1 MSKQSYLNGFCKTAE
16 ANGVDPKALA
26 RFAIEKC
33 SQDGAAAAGDKAGMW
48 EAIKAWLE
56 SAKNKTIDPK
66 TWEWFTNRGSS
77 VQSLIGAGAGAALGT
92 GLGAAVSKKGK
103 RKSGLTA
110 GAILGAIA
118 GASAPH
124 VDWKAIAN
132 SFKDKKPAGGET
144 APAKDN
150 SQATA

>member
-1 MSKQSYLNGFCKTAE
+1 MAE

-26 RFAIEKC
+26 RFALEKC
-33 SQDGAAAAGDKAGMW
+33 SQAGDSPAPAAATPGNNAGVWDTL
-48 EAIKAWLE
+48 KAWLE
-56 SAKNKTIDPK
+56 NVKSKTVDPN
-66 TWEWFTNRGSS
+66 TWKWFTERGPS

-110 GAILGAIA
+110 GAILGALA

-124 VDWKAIAN
+124 VDWKAIAE
-132 SFKDKKPAGGET
+132 SFKDRKPAEGDAQKGGET
-144 APAKDN
+144 K
-150 SQATA
+150 